1 MAVDK
6 SRFVLLCQQGL
17 ACGLVVAIAAPAA
30 GLVTLDIVA
39 PPSGGSG
46 ADRYAAATGSVA
58 EGTDRSVVASGPVR
72 ATVSTVPLS
81 GIDAAGL
88 RALRDGTPSAVPGGR
103 DGAGAARLT

>member
-46 ADRYAAATGSVA
+46 ADRYAAASTPPGCAPSGTGPPPQS
-58 EGTDRSVVASGPVR
+58 P
-72 ATVSTVPLS
+72 
-81 GIDAAGL
+81 
-88 RALRDGTPSAVPGGR
+88 
-103 DGAGAARLT
+103 GAATARGPPG